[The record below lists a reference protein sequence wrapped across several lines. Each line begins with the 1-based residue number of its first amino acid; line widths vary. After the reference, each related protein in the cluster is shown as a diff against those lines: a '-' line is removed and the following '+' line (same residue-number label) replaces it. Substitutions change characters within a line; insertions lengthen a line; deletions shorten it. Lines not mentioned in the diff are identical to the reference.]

1 MKNSKKLFTSAK
13 KYIPG
18 GVNSPVRAFSSV
30 NSIPFF
36 IKKAKGQYLID
47 EDNKK
52 YVYANKEMS
61 AKNYKMSIIHKPFYE
76 IRYINF

>member
-30 NSIPFF
+30 NSIPF
-36 IKKAKGQYLID
+36 L
-47 EDNKK
+47 
-52 YVYANKEMS
+52 
-61 AKNYKMSIIHKPFYE
+61 
-76 IRYINF
+76 

>member
-1 MKNSKKLFTSAK
+1 MKKSKKLFMQAK

-36 IKKAKGQYLID
+36 VNKAKGQYMGS
-47 EDNKK
+47 
-52 YVYANKEMS
+52 ANLR
-61 AKNYKMSIIHKPFYE
+61 AC
-76 IRYINF
+76 

>member
-1 MKNSKKLFTSAK
+1 MKNSKKLFTYAK

-36 IKKAKGQYLID
+36 VKKAKGQY
-47 EDNKK
+47 
-52 YVYANKEMS
+52 ANRKVNMRTVCRLM
-61 AKNYKMSIIHKPFYE
+61 YQPFAY
-76 IRYINF
+76 